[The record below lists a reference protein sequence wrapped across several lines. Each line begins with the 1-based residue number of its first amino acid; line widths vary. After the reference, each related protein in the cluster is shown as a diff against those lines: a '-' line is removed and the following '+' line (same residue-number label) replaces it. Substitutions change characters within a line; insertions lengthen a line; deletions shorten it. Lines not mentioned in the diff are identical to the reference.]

1 MFKELSAASQSARK
15 GRNKP
20 NWKWSRLFMFGHI
33 HIYIYVYMMVFGTAE
48 KQQQCLLNRNVL
60 NPMASSKVLN
70 VVNNYKVP

>member
-1 MFKELSAASQSARK
+1 
-15 GRNKP
+15 
-20 NWKWSRLFMFGHI
+20 MFGHI